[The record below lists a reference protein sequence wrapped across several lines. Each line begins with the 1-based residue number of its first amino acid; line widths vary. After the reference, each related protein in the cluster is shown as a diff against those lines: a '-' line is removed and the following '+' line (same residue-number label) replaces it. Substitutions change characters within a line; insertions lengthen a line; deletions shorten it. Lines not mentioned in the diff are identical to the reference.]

1 MGLLD
6 FLKSKKNTAET
17 AKTACRSS
25 LRRSATIAE
34 VRTTCRCC
42 SANCWK

>member
-17 AKTACRSS
+17 ARTACRSS
-25 LRRSATIAE
+25 LRRSATTAAG
-34 VRTTCRCC
+34 RTICR
-42 SANCWK
+42 